1 MQGVYLRGKRW
12 RVRKFGYH
20 IGTYDTKEEAERV
33 VLEEEE
39 KQLKFKYMQQYV
51 EAKKWLQERG
61 YL

>member
-1 MQGVYLRGKRW
+1 MCKW
-12 RVRKFGYH
+12 RSY

-33 VLEEEE
+33 ALEEDE

-51 EAKKWLQERG
+51 EAKKWLQEKG

>member
-1 MQGVYLRGKRW
+1 MKGVYPRGKRW
-12 RVRKFGYH
+12 RVCKWRSY

-33 VLEEEE
+33 ALEEDE

-51 EAKKWLQERG
+51 EAKKWLQEKG